1 MIGIYLKFGAWD
13 LVLPYGHIL
22 IITSQINLLS
32 LTREWKVKNKELA
45 DLFEKMADILEFKG
59 ENPFKINAYRKASRI
74 LGDLMQ
80 DIEEVAG
87 RGELT
92 RIPGIGEGISQK
104 IEEYLKTGK
113 VSKFEEVKK
122 GVSDELIAIMDIPG
136 MGPKTLGLLHKERRI
151 ESLSQL
157 EKAVEDG
164 SLIGLPG
171 MGEKKVENIRRGIQ
185 LLKQSKGRMNLGMAF
200 PVAKRIVEALRER
213 TGSKK
218 IEWAG
223 SLRRMKENIGD
234 IDLLATG
241 PDHQKIIHAFTH
253 LPEVKEV
260 LASGET
266 KASIIVEGG
275 LQIDLRVVEED
286 SYGAALQYFTGS
298 KAHNVHLRGIARARG
313 IKINEY
319 GVFKGEKKIGGKEE
333 KDVYKALGIGWIEPE
348 LREDRGE
355 IEAAQ
360 EKNLPRLIEESEVKG
375 DLHVHSNWSDGSS
388 SIEEVAR
395 AAQRRGYQYVAI
407 CDHTKSLKITHGLD
421 ETRLMKQMEEIDR
434 LNEKMKGFQLLKG
447 TEVDILSDG
456 KLDLSDKVLEQ
467 LDVVV
472 ASVHSA
478 FKQDRE
484 KMTRRIIR
492 ALENPYLHILGHPT
506 GRLLGARDPYEVDME
521 EVMQAAR
528 QYDKALEINGYFERL
543 DLDDIHCRK
552 AKEMGI
558 RLAIGTDSHHP
569 DQMWMMS
576 LGVAVAR
583 RGWLET
589 QDVLNTLSLKELLK
603 WCHKK

>member
-1 MIGIYLKFGAWD
+1 MK
-13 LVLPYGHIL
+13 H
-22 IITSQINLLS
+22 
-32 LTREWKVKNKELA
+32 KELA
-45 DLFEKMADILEFKG
+45 DLFEKMADILEFKS
-59 ENPFKINAYRKASRI
+59 ENPFKISAYRKASRI
-74 LGDLMQ
+74 LRDLTQ

-87 RGELT
+87 RGELKK
-92 RIPGIGEGISQK
+92 IPGIGEGISQK

-113 VSKFEEVKK
+113 VSKFDEVRK
-122 GVSDELIAIMDIPG
+122 GVSDELIAMMDIPG
-136 MGPKTLGLLHKERRI
+136 MGPKTLALIHKERGI
-151 ESLSQL
+151 GNLSQL
-157 EKAVEDG
+157 EKVVEDG

-171 MGEKKVENIRRGIQ
+171 MGEKKVENIKRGIQ

-200 PVAKRIVEALRER
+200 PVAKRIVETLRER

-223 SLRRMKENIGD
+223 SLRRMRENIGD
-234 IDLLATG
+234 IDILATG
-241 PDHQKIIHAFTH
+241 PDHEKIVHAFTH

-266 KASIIVEGG
+266 KASVIVEGG
-275 LQIDLRVVEED
+275 LQVDLRVVEEG

-298 KAHNVHLRGIARARG
+298 KGHNIHLRGIARARG

-333 KDVYKALGIGWIEPE
+333 KDVYKALGMDWIEPE

-360 EKNLPRLIEESEVKG
+360 EKRLPRLIEESEIKG

-395 AAQRRGYQYVAI
+395 AAQERGYQYVAI
-407 CDHTKSLKITHGLD
+407 CDHTQSLKITHGLD

-434 LNEKMKGFQLLKG
+434 LNEKMKGFQILKG

-456 KLDLSDKVLEQ
+456 RLDISDKVLER
-467 LDVVV
+467 LDIVI
-472 ASVHSA
+472 AAVHSG

-484 KMTRRIIR
+484 KMTKRIIR
-492 ALENPYLHILGHPT
+492 AIENPLVNIIAHPS
-506 GRLLGARDPYEVDME
+506 GRLLGARDPYEVDID
-521 EVMQAAR
+521 EVMEAAKK
-528 QYDKALEINGYFERL
+528 YGKALEINAYFERL
-543 DLDDIHCRK
+543 DLDDLHCRK
-552 AKEMGI
+552 AKEKSI
-558 RLAIGTDSHHP
+558 RVAIGTDTHHL

-589 QDVLNTLSLKELLK
+589 KDVLNTLSLKELLK